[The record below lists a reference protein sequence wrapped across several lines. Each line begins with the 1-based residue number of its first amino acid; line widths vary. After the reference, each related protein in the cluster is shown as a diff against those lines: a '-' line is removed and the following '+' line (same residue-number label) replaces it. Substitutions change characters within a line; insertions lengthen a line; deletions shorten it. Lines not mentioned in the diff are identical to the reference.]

1 VDGMAAGGAVQDAV
15 IVDFQ
20 RQIDEV
26 AQELWRP

>member
-1 VDGMAAGGAVQDAV
+1 MAAGGAVQDAV